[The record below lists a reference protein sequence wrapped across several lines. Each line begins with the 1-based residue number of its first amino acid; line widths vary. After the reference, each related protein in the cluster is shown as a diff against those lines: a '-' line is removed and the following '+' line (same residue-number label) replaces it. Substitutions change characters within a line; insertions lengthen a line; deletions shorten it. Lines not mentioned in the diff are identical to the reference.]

1 MSTEGFKKKLVKYAM
16 NLELIIA
23 VCIVVAVIAGIV
35 VLAKHL
41 AVIAVAD
48 GYNIYET
55 FKKFLSIALLL
66 IIGVEMVLMLLSHST
81 SSILELVLYAITRK
95 MLIYS
100 ETMLDLIL
108 GTVAIAIVFVIRKY
122 LMSNKYRKESSY
134 EGAIISAASPIHD
147 LNFDSDLDIPENK
160 GTTVGGLICRL
171 SEETCNPVEEGAKY
185 TVGNVTMKILKIKD
199 GLIEKVLLTED
210 EEKETETETSS
221 H

>member
-1 MSTEGFKKKLVKYAM
+1 MSTEGFKKKLVKYTM

-23 VCIVVAVIAGIV
+23 VCIVFAVLAGII
-35 VLAKHL
+35 VLVKYL
-41 AVIAVAD
+41 GVIAVTD

-66 IIGVEMVLMLLSHST
+66 VIGVEMVLMLLSHST

-108 GTVAIAIVFVIRKY
+108 GTVAIAIVFLIRKY
-122 LMSNKYRKESSY
+122 LMSNKYKKQVSN
-134 EGAIISAASPIHD
+134 EGAIISAAAPIHD

-160 GTTVGGLICRL
+160 GTTIGGLLCRL

-185 TVGNVTMKILKIKD
+185 TVGNVTMRILKIKD
-199 GLIEKVLLTED
+199 GLIEKVLLTEND
-210 EEKETETETSS
+210 DEEEKETSS